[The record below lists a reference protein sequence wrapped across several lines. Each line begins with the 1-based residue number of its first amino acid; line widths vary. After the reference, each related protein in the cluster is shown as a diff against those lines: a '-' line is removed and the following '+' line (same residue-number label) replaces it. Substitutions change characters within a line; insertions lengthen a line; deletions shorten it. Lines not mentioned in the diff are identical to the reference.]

1 VDPGAID
8 EKHLRRPLSM
18 QSILLSADSSLP
30 SSSSSSSSSSSAPT
44 EDRVPAHLLDTPRWR
59 AAPLPDDPNLENGT
73 IGVPIL
79 PLPTLLRKSAR
90 RVDAEGKQIGREPLP
105 NGLLTTE
112 AAVAKLK
119 LKEDEKRLAIE
130 QKALRKRVRQ
140 EAKEAKEKQTEK
152 KVRVHRSRSLTAVA
166 ARCTQK
172 LAVAQRLLIRAQAAW
187 DKAEEKDDPKKAKR
201 DMNIGQTVNEWHEK
215 KRQLMLRYI
224 AARSRVGEA
233 NIEADAAHEAVALS
247 PTGESG
253 RCAHRQL
260 NNDEEEKG
268 ESKYNGSSSS
278 GGSSSQSSSAIR
290 QRAASDSDTDTSD
303 DTNSD
308 LDLNDDSSSSDD
320 DDDD

>member
-152 KVRVHRSRSLTAVA
+152 KVRVQRSRSLTAVA

-233 NIEADAAHEAVALS
+233 NVAADAAHEAVALS
-247 PTGESG
+247 GESG
-253 RCAHRQL
+253 RCAHQQL
-260 NNDEEEKG
+260 NKDEEEKG
-268 ESKYNGSSSS
+268 ESKDNGDGSSS
-278 GGSSSQSSSAIR
+278 GGSSSSQSSSASR
-290 QRAASDSDTDTSD
+290 QRDAGDSDTDTSD
-303 DTNSD
+303 DTDSD